1 MYDLLKINLW
11 LRHYMLHCKYT
22 QHRSLLVL
30 VSSSS
35 GKKKCLN
42 QSLCHKITESMT
54 TYSFISYKLSPQFRY
69 HCISQCHLE
78 EMQRMVILASILDL
92 LDLHEVV
99 SWQLMAVL
107 ESVPYKIASWY
118 RVMNT
123 ENNEKAKL
131 IVMAMEARLSKSGS

>member
-1 MYDLLKINLW
+1 MTIYSNKSRFIGKFRTIDTFLKCILIIRLYYTLQLYISKKKKKNWLSNFMYGLLKINFW

-78 EMQRMVILASILDL
+78 EM
-92 LDLHEVV
+92 
-99 SWQLMAVL
+99 
-107 ESVPYKIASWY
+107 
-118 RVMNT
+118 
-123 ENNEKAKL
+123 
-131 IVMAMEARLSKSGS
+131 

>member
-1 MYDLLKINLW
+1 MTHSWNVYWLLDCIIHYNSRFQKKKKKNWLSNFMYGLLKINFW

-30 VSSSS
+30 VSPSL

-92 LDLHEVV
+92 LDLHEVF
-99 SWQLMAVL
+99 MA
-107 ESVPYKIASWY
+107 WFH
-118 RVMNT
+118 
-123 ENNEKAKL
+123 
-131 IVMAMEARLSKSGS
+131 G

>member
-1 MYDLLKINLW
+1 MTHSWNVYWLLDCIIHYNSRFQKKKKNWLSNSMYGLLKINLW

-30 VSSSS
+30 VSSSL

-92 LDLHEVV
+92 LDLHEVF
-99 SWQLMAVL
+99 MA
-107 ESVPYKIASWY
+107 WFH
-118 RVMNT
+118 
-123 ENNEKAKL
+123 
-131 IVMAMEARLSKSGS
+131 G

>member
-1 MYDLLKINLW
+1 MTHSWNVYWLLDCIIHYNSRFQKKKKNWLSNFMYGLLKINFW

-30 VSSSS
+30 VSPSL

-92 LDLHEVV
+92 LDLHEVF
-99 SWQLMAVL
+99 MA
-107 ESVPYKIASWY
+107 WFH
-118 RVMNT
+118 
-123 ENNEKAKL
+123 
-131 IVMAMEARLSKSGS
+131 G